1 MRTESIDERR
11 VAYFV
16 SPHGFGHAA
25 RAAAIMEAATT
36 LDPSL
41 RFEIFTSVP
50 RWFFQQSLT
59 KTFGYHA
66 INTDIGLA
74 QTTPLVVD
82 LHETLRRLDDFLPF
96 DDALIEALARQ
107 IRALGCSL
115 VVCDIAPLGLSVSE
129 RAGVQSVLVENF
141 TWDWI
146 YEAYTKQDARFQ
158 AHVDYLKH
166 EFGRA
171 QFHVQTEPVC
181 APQSD
186 AALVSP
192 PVSRAPREPMT
203 RTRAR
208 LSIPDD
214 ARAVLITMGGIETR
228 HRFLDGLGKR
238 SEIFFI
244 VPGGSERQERR
255 GNIVLLPHASDFYHP
270 DLVSAVDV
278 VVGKIGY
285 STVAESYQAAVPFCY
300 VMRKGFRESE
310 ALARFVKSKMSGR
323 AVTEDEFERGLWMES
338 LDELLNAPRARRTR
352 PNGAQAVAAFLA
364 KVMWTILDFRFW
376 ILDWSGSESC
386 RASITYR

>member
-36 LDPSL
+36 LDPLL

-66 INTDIGLA
+66 TNTDVGMA

-96 DDALIEALARQ
+96 DDALIEALAQQ
-107 IRALGCSL
+107 IRLLGCSL
-115 VVCDIAPLGLSVSE
+115 VVCDIAPLGLSVAE
-129 RAGVQSVLVENF
+129 RAGVTSVLVENF

-146 YEAYTKQDARFQ
+146 YEGYINDDSRLQAY
-158 AHVDYLKH
+158 VDYLKH
-166 EFGRA
+166 VFGA
-171 QFHVQTEPVC
+171 AHHHVQIQPASV
-181 APQSD
+181 PKSD

-192 PVSRAPREPMT
+192 PVSRAPRET
-203 RTRAR
+203 VSRTRAR

-228 HRFLDGLGKR
+228 HRFLDRLGKR

-310 ALARFVKSKMSGR
+310 ALARFVEGSMRGR

-338 LDELLNAPRARRTR
+338 LDELLNAPRERRTR
-352 PNGAQAVAAFLA
+352 PNGAHEVANFLV
-364 KVMWTILDFRFW
+364 KVI
-376 ILDWSGSESC
+376 
-386 RASITYR
+386 A